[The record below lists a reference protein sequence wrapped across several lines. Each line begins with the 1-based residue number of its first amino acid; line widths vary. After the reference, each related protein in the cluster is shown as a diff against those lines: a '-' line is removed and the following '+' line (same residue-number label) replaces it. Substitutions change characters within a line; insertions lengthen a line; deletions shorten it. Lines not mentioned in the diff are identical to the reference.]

1 MFLKTFR
8 YRIKPAKMGEY
19 LAIRQQAD
27 AIYHRFL
34 PQSPTYL
41 QSATDPYQ
49 WLEMYHYND
58 ESSYRVSLEQMQQDE
73 ELAKLWI
80 RFQAILDPTYPA
92 AVDEYRY
99 GASTNGEATESW
111 SESEYQSPEE

>member
-19 LAIRQQAD
+19 LAIRQEAD

-41 QSATDPYQ
+41 QSASDPYQ
-49 WLEMYHYND
+49 WLEMYHYSD
-58 ESSYRVSLEQMQQDE
+58 EANYQSSLAQMQQDE
-73 ELAKLWI
+73 ALAKLWQ
-80 RFQAILDPTYPA
+80 RFQAILDPSYPA

-99 GASTNGEATESW
+99 SDSTNGAAPETW
-111 SESEYQSPEE
+111 SEYQSPEE